1 MSDYSYNLS
10 IMKFHNQNLKNDLL
24 SFFTNELN
32 CILIDIKHST
42 SILPYAFSYSD
53 KDSICNFEAYENDTY
68 HTSKDIQIEK
78 YNFIIKDIEF
88 FNIDKD
94 DEYIMTNMD
103 YEINLKN
110 YSTFNYYIF
119 KEKQSNYSFFF
130 QCINYNRFFFIAEY
144 FDSILLK
151 SDFDH
156 NTESIYLKKIKDIL
170 DPFYFLN
177 YDYLEESGLDSQILF
192 ELINM
197 LINPNRG

>member
-10 IMKFHNQNLKNDLL
+10 IMKFSDQNVKNNLL

-53 KDSICNFEAYENDTY
+53 KDSICNFEAYENDTH

-78 YNFIIKDIEF
+78 YSFIIKDIEF

-94 DEYIMTNMD
+94 DRYIMTDMD

-110 YSTFNYYIF
+110 YSKINYCIF
-119 KEKQSNYSFFF
+119 KEKQSNYLFFF
-130 QCINYNRFFFIAEY
+130 QCISYNKFFFIAE
-144 FDSILLK
+144 
-151 SDFDH
+151 
-156 NTESIYLKKIKDIL
+156 
-170 DPFYFLN
+170 
-177 YDYLEESGLDSQILF
+177 
-192 ELINM
+192 
-197 LINPNRG
+197 